1 MGAVVKIAPFVFE
14 LTKRQKIN
22 IVIKKIYDTT
32 MTYGQ
37 RYSAR
42 TRITGL
48 GMISAGVENTR
59 KYKLLSIATFT
70 AFSLWAFPAMAQV
83 SGNDEYSP
91 PPAERGFYAPRQFGN
106 DCRRRNPKKC
116 TPEQR
121 DEMNRLITVMC
132 NLGGAAIGGVSGDF
146 VAVATALVLS
156 PVESGTAAGTFGG
169 RCRNLNG

>member
-1 MGAVVKIAPFVFE
+1 MGAIVKIALFVFE
-14 LTKRQKIN
+14 LTKKQKIN

-48 GMISAGVENTR
+48 GMTSAGVENTR

-70 AFSLWAFPAMAQV
+70 ASSLWASPAMAQV
-83 SGNDEYSP
+83 RGNDEYSP

-106 DCRRRNPKKC
+106 ECSRRNPKKC

-132 NLGGAAIGGVSGDF
+132 NLGGTVVARVSGAF
-146 VAVATALVLS
+146 IAVATAPILS
-156 PVESGTAAGTFGG
+156 PVGSSIAAGTFGG
-169 RCRNLNG
+169 AVGLYNG